1 MTGAPLLLLAAG
13 GFSALMLAAAG
24 LLVLDQRNRLVAQRT
39 AIIAK
44 PYAPVTPTMNVRLA
58 RLTGQA
64 RKRPLAD
71 RIGRM
76 VGLEIERPDLYP
88 LPWWAV
94 FLATLIIGFVLA
106 RLTIYLVGPI
116 GWAAWPA
123 AWLLGARW
131 LFLHWRR
138 KYQSTLL
145 RHLPHALAMIVRSV
159 RAGIPVSDAF
169 GVVAR
174 EAPPLTAREFT
185 LMHGELSVGLMLD
198 EALWKLAA
206 RTGLREYRFLAVA
219 LSLQAQTGGNL
230 TETLDNL
237 AEVIRKRAALRQ
249 RGRALT
255 SEARATAMVLAA
267 LPVVVGVILFVISP
281 GYIILLFV
289 DPLGKKILLA
299 VFASLFMGLATIR
312 ALIRRTLA

>member
-1 MTGAPLLLLAAG
+1 
-13 GFSALMLAAAG
+13 
-24 LLVLDQRNRLVAQRT
+24 VVAQRT

-58 RLTGQA
+58 RLTGQT
-64 RKRPLAD
+64 RKRPLTD

-88 LPWWAV
+88 LAWWAV

-106 RLTIYLVGPI
+106 RLTIYPGGPI
-116 GWAAWPA
+116 GWAACPA
-123 AWLLGARW
+123 AWLLGPRW

-145 RHLPHALAMIVRSV
+145 RQLPDALAMIVRSV
-159 RAGIPVSDAF
+159 RAGIPLSDAF

-267 LPVVVGVILFVISP
+267 LPVVVGVILFIISP
-281 GYIILLFV
+281 GYIVLLFV
-289 DPLGKKILLA
+289 DPLGKKILLG

>member
-1 MTGAPLLLLAAG
+1 
-13 GFSALMLAAAG
+13 
-24 LLVLDQRNRLVAQRT
+24 
-39 AIIAK
+39 
-44 PYAPVTPTMNVRLA
+44 
-58 RLTGQA
+58 
-64 RKRPLAD
+64 
-71 RIGRM
+71 M
-76 VGLEIERPDLYP
+76 VGLEIDRPDLYP
-88 LPWWAV
+88 LPWWVV
-94 FLATLIIGFVLA
+94 FLASLVTGFVVA
-106 RLTIYLVGPI
+106 RITIYLVGPI
-116 GWAAWPA
+116 GWAAWPT

-131 LFLHWRR
+131 LFLHWQR
-138 KYQSTLL
+138 KYQTTLL
-145 RHLPHALAMIVRSV
+145 RQLPDALAMIVRSV

-267 LPVVVGVILFVISP
+267 LPVAVGGILFIISP
-281 GYIILLFV
+281 GYIVLLFV
-289 DPLGKKILLA
+289 DPLGKKILLG

-312 ALIRRTLA
+312 SLIRRTLA

>member
-1 MTGAPLLLLAAG
+1 VTGAPLLLLAAG

-39 AIIAK
+39 AVVAK
-44 PYAPVTPTMNVRLA
+44 PYAPVSPTMNVRLA
-58 RLTGQA
+58 RLTGQT
-64 RKRPLAD
+64 RKRPLTD

-76 VGLEIERPDLYP
+76 VGLEIDRPDLYP
-88 LPWWAV
+88 LPWWVV
-94 FLATLIIGFVLA
+94 FLASLVTGFVVA
-106 RLTIYLVGPI
+106 RITIYLVGPI
-116 GWAAWPA
+116 GWAAWPT

-131 LFLHWRR
+131 LFLHWQR
-138 KYQSTLL
+138 KYQTTLL
-145 RHLPHALAMIVRSV
+145 RQLPDALAMIVRSV

-267 LPVVVGVILFVISP
+267 LPVAVGGILFIISP
-281 GYIILLFV
+281 GYIVLLFV
-289 DPLGKKILLA
+289 DPLGKKILLG

-312 ALIRRTLA
+312 SLIRRTLA